1 MNKRMIFWLR
11 ASYWV
16 GAVVDVVAGLI
27 MLFPSLYGIFNQQT
41 GFSATPAFLNVAWM
55 GAPLMFGWTVLLL
68 WADRKPVERRTVLLI
83 TLIPIIGNAIDQV
96 VSVFTGFYPLS
107 VAIPQWFI
115 QAILITLFT
124 FSYFNVS
131 ITMSNSKSADLK
143 K

>member
-41 GFSATPAFLNVAWM
+41 GFLATPAFLNVAWM

-68 WADRKPVERRTVLLI
+68 WADRKPVERRAVLLI
-83 TLIPIIGNAIDQV
+83 TLIPIIGNAIDQI
-96 VSVFTGFYPLS
+96 VSVYTGFYPLS

-131 ITMSNSKSADLK
+131 KTMSSSKSADLK